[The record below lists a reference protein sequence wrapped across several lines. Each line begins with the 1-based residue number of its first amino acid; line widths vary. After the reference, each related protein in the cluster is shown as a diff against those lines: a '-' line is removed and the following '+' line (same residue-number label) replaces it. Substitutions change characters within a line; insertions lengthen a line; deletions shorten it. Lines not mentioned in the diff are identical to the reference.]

1 MKDYVIYTDSCADL
15 SPEMLT
21 ELDVKVQN
29 MHFRLNY
36 QEYLCTVD
44 EEQLRFREF
53 YEQLRQGGIAS
64 SGQVS
69 LAEYMDTFS
78 PVLAEGKDI
87 LYIGFSSGLS
97 GTVNAARLAA
107 NELEDRF
114 PANRIRVV
122 DSLSAS
128 MGQGLLV
135 WHAAMMRRQGNNL
148 DEVAD
153 WAEANK
159 LRMVHW
165 FTVDD
170 LNFLRRGGRL
180 SGTTA
185 FVGTVLNI
193 KPLLHF
199 DDLGHLSV
207 VYKIRGRRKSLLAMA
222 DEMEK
227 SACEPQNQTIFVSH
241 GDCPEDAQFLANEI
255 RKRFGVKEIH
265 INFIGP
271 IVGSHS
277 GPGTVALFFLA
288 SDRNNENSKCEQKS
302 R

>member
-1 MKDYVIYTDSCADL
+1 MKDYVIFTDSCADL
-15 SPEMLT
+15 SPEMLRK
-21 ELDVKVQN
+21 LDVKIQN
-29 MHFRLNY
+29 MHFKLAN
-36 QEYLCTVD
+36 QEYLCTPN
-44 EEQLRFREF
+44 EEQLRFHEF
-53 YEQLRQGGIAS
+53 YEQLRQGGTAS
-64 SGQVS
+64 TSQVS
-69 LAEYMDTFS
+69 PAEYMDTFH
-78 PVLAEGKDI
+78 PVLKEGKDI

-97 GTVNAARLAA
+97 GTVNAARIAA
-107 NELEDRF
+107 NELEEHF
-114 PANRIRVV
+114 PASKIRVV

-135 WHAAMMRRQGNNL
+135 WYAAAMRKQGKSL
-148 DEVAD
+148 DEVVD
-153 WAEANK
+153 WVEANK

-185 FVGTVLNI
+185 FVGTMLNI

-207 VYKIRGRRKSLLAMA
+207 VSKIRGRQKSLLRMA

-227 SACEPQNQTIFVSH
+227 TACEPQKQTVFISH
-241 GDCPEDAQFLANEI
+241 GDCLKDAQFLANEI
-255 RKRFGVKEIH
+255 RSRFEVKEIH
-265 INFIGP
+265 IHFIGP
-271 IVGSHS
+271 IIGGHS

-288 SDRNNENSKCEQKS
+288 QDRNVKDAGCE
-302 R
+302 